1 MVGSMSMHRGP
12 RERAVIYK
20 RQSTAREESI
30 SLELQ
35 ETACRDYAKSHGYD
49 IVAVEADPGISGRT
63 FARPGVQAVMAMVER
78 GEVDVILLWKWSRWS
93 RNRLD
98 WYVAADKAQQAG
110 GRIESAT
117 EPIDTSTSIGR
128 LSRGMMIEI
137 AAFESERAGD
147 QWREAHERRVRQ
159 GKPHH
164 GKNRFGYRYDAEQKL
179 HIPDPVTGP
188 ILADLYQRYV
198 NGESIY
204 RLVQWLNEHQIPTV
218 EHGSKRGAPSWAEST
233 LRGILDNPFPT
244 GRFVYRGETVDG
256 AHEPVVSLE
265 LWEAYRA
272 RRERRA
278 TRPRAEVSPYL
289 LSGIVRCKACG
300 TVLTGS
306 KATGGNRYYRCAS
319 GFTRGTHAGGYIRC
333 STVESEVKAELR
345 KWAGRLDR
353 AADRELDSGGAA
365 RPAGPSVASLEAQ
378 RKRATKAMANLALQV
393 AEGVPK
399 DVVDE
404 AMGEL
409 VAKRDRLDA
418 QIAQARAAVAAP
430 APDQEQVLSLLE
442 DWDVLSVALR
452 REMLG
457 RLFTVTVDF
466 AGGRGVK
473 VKPLHRV

>member
-1 MVGSMSMHRGP
+1 MVGSLSVKQGP

-35 ETACRDYAKSHGYD
+35 ETACRDYAARHGYD
-49 IVAVEADPGISGRT
+49 VVAVEADPGVSGRT
-63 FARPGVQAVMAMVER
+63 FARPGVQAVMAMVE
-78 GEVDVILLWKWSRWS
+78 GGDVDVILLWKWSRWS

-98 WYVAADKAQQAG
+98 WYQAADKAQQAG

-137 AAFESERAGD
+137 AAFESDRAGD

-159 GKPHH
+159 GRPHH
-164 GKNRFGYRYDAEQKL
+164 GKNRFGYRYDPSEKL
-179 HIPDPVTGP
+179 HVPDPVTAP
-188 ILADLYQRYV
+188 ILRDLYQRYV
-198 NGESIY
+198 DGTSIY
-204 RLVQWLNEHQIPTV
+204 ALVQWLNQHEVPTV
-218 EHGSKRGAPSWAEST
+218 EHGGKRGAPSWAEST

-244 GRFVYRGETVDG
+244 GRFIYRGEIVDG
-256 AHEPVVSLE
+256 AHEAVVPLE
-265 LWEAYRA
+265 LWEAYRVK
-272 RRERRA
+272 RQQRSR
-278 TRPRAEVSPYL
+278 RPRAEASGYL

-306 KATGGNRYYRCAS
+306 KATGGLRYYRCAT
-319 GFTRGTHAGGYIRC
+319 GFTRGTHEGGYIRC
-333 STVESEVKAELR
+333 STVESEVKVELR
-345 KWAGRLDR
+345 RWVARLDR
-353 AADRELDSGGAA
+353 AAAAELTDQGPGRAV
-365 RPAGPSVASLEAQ
+365 GPSIGALEAR
-378 RKRATKAMANLALQV
+378 RKRATTSMANLALQV
-393 AEGVPK
+393 AEGVPR

-418 QIAQARAAVAAP
+418 QIAEARAAVAAP
-430 APDQEQVLSLLE
+430 APDRELVVSLLE

-452 REMLG
+452 REMIG
-457 RLFTVTVDF
+457 RLLDVTVDF
-466 AGGRGVK
+466 AGDRRI
-473 VKPLHRV
+473 RVLAKNPA

>member
-1 MVGSMSMHRGP
+1 MVGSMSRD
-12 RERAVIYK
+12 RAVIYM

-35 ETACRDYAKSHGYD
+35 ETACRDYAKRHGYD
-49 IVAVEADPGISGRT
+49 VVAIEADPGISGRT
-63 FARPGVQAVMAMVER
+63 FARPGVQSVMEKVGR
-78 GEVDVILLWKWSRWS
+78 GEVDVIILWKWSRWS

-147 QWREAHERRVRQ
+147 QWREAQERRVRQ
-159 GKPHH
+159 GRPHH
-164 GKNRFGYRYDAEQKL
+164 GKNRFGYYYDPVEKL
-179 HIPDPVTGP
+179 HIPDPVTAP
-188 ILADLYQRYV
+188 IMRDLYQRYV
-198 NGESIY
+198 DGTSIY
-204 RLVQWLNEHQIPTV
+204 RLVQWLNENEVPTV
-218 EHGSKRGAPSWAEST
+218 EHGGKRGAPSWAEST
-233 LRGILDNPFPT
+233 LRGVLDNPFPT
-244 GRFVYRGETVDG
+244 GRFIYRGEIVQG
-256 AHEPVVSLE
+256 AHESIVSLE
-265 LWEAYRA
+265 LWEAYREK
-272 RRERRA
+272 RRRRA
-278 TRPRAEVSPYL
+278 TRPRAESSGYL

-333 STVESEVKAELR
+333 STVESEVKVELR

-353 AADRELDSGGAA
+353 AASAELDDGGVVQASA
-365 RPAGPSVASLEAQ
+365 PSIGALEAR
-378 RKRATKAMANLALQV
+378 RKRATTAMANLALQV
-393 AEGVPK
+393 AEGVPR

-409 VAKRDRLDA
+409 VEKRDRLDA
-418 QIAQARAAVAAP
+418 QIAEARAAVAAP
-430 APDQEQVLSLLE
+430 APDRGQLVALLE
-442 DWDVLSVALR
+442 DWDVLSAALR
-452 REMLG
+452 REMIG
-457 RLFTVTVDF
+457 RLVTVTVDF
-466 AGGRGVK
+466 AGDRQVR
-473 VKPLHRV
+473 VKPIKRP

>member
-1 MVGSMSMHRGP
+1 MVGSMSQD
-12 RERAVIYK
+12 RAVIYM

-35 ETACRDYAKSHGYD
+35 ETACRDYARAHGYTV
-49 IVAVEADPGISGRT
+49 VAVEADPGISGRT
-63 FARPGVQAVMAMVER
+63 FARPGVQAVMEMVGR
-78 GEVDVILLWKWSRWS
+78 GEADVILLWKWSRWS

-128 LSRGMMIEI
+128 LARGMMIEI

-159 GKPHH
+159 GRPHH
-164 GKNRFGYRYDAEQKL
+164 GKNRFGYRYDVEQKL
-179 HIPDPVTGP
+179 HVPDSVTAP
-188 ILADLYQRYV
+188 IVRGLYQRYV
-198 NGESIY
+198 DGTSIY
-204 RLVQWLNEHQIPTV
+204 QLVQWLNRHEIPTV
-218 EHGSKRGAPSWAEST
+218 EHGGKRGAPSWAESS

-244 GRFVYRGETVDG
+244 GRFIYRGEIVEG
-256 AHEPVVSLE
+256 AHEAIVPLG
-265 LWEAYRA
+265 LWEAYQGKRRA
-272 RRERRA
+272 RA
-278 TRPRAEVSPYL
+278 TRPRAELSGYL

-333 STVESEVKAELR
+333 STVESEVKVELR
-345 KWAGRLDR
+345 RWATRLEKAAETELGDR
-353 AADRELDSGGAA
+353 GAA
-365 RPAGPSVASLEAQ
+365 PVAGPSIGALEAR
-378 RKRATKAMANLALQV
+378 RKRATSAMASLALQV

-399 DVVDE
+399 DVVEE

-418 QIAQARAAVAAP
+418 QIAEARAAVAAP
-430 APDQEQVLSLLE
+430 ASDPGQVLSLLE
-442 DWDVLSVALR
+442 DWDLLPVAHR
-452 REMLG
+452 REMIG
-457 RLFTVTVDF
+457 RLVTVTVDF
-466 AGGRGVK
+466 AGDRTVR
-473 VKPLHRV
+473 VKPVKKP